1 MTNPTFQDGDIIIT
15 EEFAAK
21 VTKTGRGWFA
31 EVADQQHPLNG
42 LAVFGDKWAVV
53 GVLVDKARAAAVK

>member
-1 MTNPTFQDGDIIIT
+1 MTNPTFNDGDIIIT

-31 EVADQQHPLNG
+31 EVVDAAHPANG
-42 LAVFGDKWAVV
+42 QAVFGDKWAVLSM
-53 GVLVDKARAAAVK
+53 LVEKASKVAGK